1 MSFERRRMVAEDL
14 WVSVYL
20 YCLNTGNSH
29 GAAEAQAKAAV
40 DAFVARFSDL

>member
-20 YCLNTGNSH
+20 HRISAGTSH
-29 GAAEAQAKAAV
+29 EGSTRAANDAVAAFIEKFKV
-40 DAFVARFSDL
+40 L